1 MTKANVVS
9 DLSSR
14 EAHRGVEVARPS
26 LAEPGARPIVGRF
39 VAWLWNLTDTQLA
52 LVLSAALFALA
63 AWPVA
68 LTEVPPL
75 QDLPNHLAAITV
87 IEHPARYTEFVFN
100 GFFKTNA
107 ALFAWLYFVGHLVGL
122 KLASRLFV
130 LLVLAANALVLPRF
144 VLALTGSRQRMVMA
158 TSLAWP
164 FIHNWFV
171 SMGMLDF
178 ALSVPLSLLSLLL
191 LDRQRREW
199 SWGRAGLIAVVA
211 VATWYAHAFALL
223 VVHLLVALH
232 VLTGDVQRSSER
244 ATLRDRVREMR
255 LFIPLF
261 PSTMLVA
268 WSLLA
273 HATEAS
279 GAMYGYVNFSTFLPP
294 WEAGYNLWA
303 EWLWGFTKLSISSFV
318 VAIVLA
324 VIAFRK
330 RSERPTFFGPWAFVT
345 LLAMYAFAPYIATNW
360 FHVSSRLIPYLW
372 TFALLRVP
380 AHLDRRLLGLLSL
393 SAALYSVGMGIDYVR
408 LDRDRAEFTAG
419 MDAVPRGAHLL
430 PLLFS
435 RKLTSENTR
444 SLLHAWAYYVVE
456 KETDAPLLFA
466 HSSSFPVMYRE
477 PPPPRFNH
485 LVLESFAPSMK
496 GPWICDELRTGG
508 VVVDCEK
515 VWRDAWIDFWRDAE
529 PRYDYVLLWDATPAA
544 LALVPTAY
552 TVKFRRDK
560 LVIVGRDGGREL
572 GGASV
577 TGR

>member
-1 MTKANVVS
+1 
-9 DLSSR
+9 
-14 EAHRGVEVARPS
+14 
-26 LAEPGARPIVGRF
+26 
-39 VAWLWNLTDTQLA
+39 
-52 LVLSAALFALA
+52 
-63 AWPVA
+63 
-68 LTEVPPL
+68 
-75 QDLPNHLAAITV
+75 
-87 IEHPARYTEFVFN
+87 
-100 GFFKTNA
+100 
-107 ALFAWLYFVGHLVGL
+107 
-122 KLASRLFV
+122 
-130 LLVLAANALVLPRF
+130 
-144 VLALTGSRQRMVMA
+144 
-158 TSLAWP
+158 
-164 FIHNWFV
+164 
-171 SMGMLDF
+171 
-178 ALSVPLSLLSLLL
+178 
-191 LDRQRREW
+191 
-199 SWGRAGLIAVVA
+199 
-211 VATWYAHAFALL
+211 
-223 VVHLLVALH
+223 
-232 VLTGDVQRSSER
+232 
-244 ATLRDRVREMR
+244 
-255 LFIPLF
+255 
-261 PSTMLVA
+261 
-268 WSLLA
+268 
-273 HATEAS
+273 
-279 GAMYGYVNFSTFLPP
+279 
-294 WEAGYNLWA
+294 
-303 EWLWGFTKLSISSFV
+303 
-318 VAIVLA
+318 
-324 VIAFRK
+324 
-330 RSERPTFFGPWAFVT
+330 
-345 LLAMYAFAPYIATNW
+345 MYAFAPYIATNW